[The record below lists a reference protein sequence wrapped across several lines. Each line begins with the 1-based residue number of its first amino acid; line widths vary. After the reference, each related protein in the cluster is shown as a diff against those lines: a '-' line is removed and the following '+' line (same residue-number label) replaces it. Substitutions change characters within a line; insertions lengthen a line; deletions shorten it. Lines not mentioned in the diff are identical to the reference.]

1 MFLCTLPKSI
11 EMQPKRI
18 SAHNM
23 HNNKIH
29 EAEKHFKK
37 GINLLK
43 KQKPREAIPS
53 LNMALKLNPS
63 FEEAK
68 LALKDAVEGSKWNTR
83 HFCRKCGKLITPKR
97 GYPLVEIEG
106 FCPTCGQS
114 TPAIKEEIISHI
126 ELVVKLI
133 SFGIFPIVVFIFCGM
148 PNWQHIYPYRAGYAW
163 NTLAGG
169 IIRAAQF
176 TPIVILFLI
185 VINDPLAFSISE
197 PLDYLF
203 GPLVDSPLYLFA
215 AFSFLFLIVYLY
227 FLLLLTPIV
236 TIHKKGLWRSKK
248 HQKNILLYTSIFV
261 GLIATIRIASGV
273 LN

>member
-1 MFLCTLPKSI
+1 MFLSPYLKNI
-11 EMQPKRI
+11 EMQAKRT
-18 SAHNM
+18 SADNM

-37 GINLLK
+37 GIDLLK

-63 FEEAK
+63 LGEAK
-68 LALKDAVEGSKWNTR
+68 LALEDAIEGLKWNTW
-83 HFCRKCGKLITPKR
+83 HFCRKCGKFITPKR

-106 FCPTCGQS
+106 FCSRCGQS
-114 TPAIKEEIISHI
+114 TPAVKEELISQV
-126 ELVVKLI
+126 ELVAKLV

-148 PNWQHIYPYRAGYAW
+148 PNWQHIYPYRVGYAW
-163 NTLAGG
+163 NPLTGG

-197 PLDYLF
+197 PFDYLF

>member
-1 MFLCTLPKSI
+1 MFPCTLPKNI
-11 EMQPKRI
+11 EMQTKRK
-18 SAHNM
+18 SANNM

-29 EAEKHFKK
+29 EAENHLKK
-37 GINLLK
+37 GIDLLK

-63 FEEAK
+63 LEEAK
-68 LALKDAVEGSKWNTR
+68 LALKDAIEGLKWNTW
-83 HFCRKCGKLITPKR
+83 HFCRKCGKLITPNR

-106 FCPTCGQS
+106 FCPRCGQS
-114 TPAIKEEIISHI
+114 TPTMKEELISQV
-126 ELVVKLI
+126 ELVAKLV
-133 SFGIFPIVVFIFCGM
+133 SFGIFPVVVFIFCGM
-148 PNWQHIYPYRAGYAW
+148 PNWRYIYPYGVGYAW
-163 NTLAGG
+163 NSLAAG

-185 VINDPLAFSISE
+185 VINDPLAFSISK

-215 AFSFLFLIVYLY
+215 ALPFLFLIMYLY
-227 FLLLLTPIV
+227 FLLLLTPII

-248 HQKNILLYTSIFV
+248 HQKTILLYTSIFV
-261 GLIATIRIASGV
+261 GLITTIRIASGV
-273 LN
+273 LY